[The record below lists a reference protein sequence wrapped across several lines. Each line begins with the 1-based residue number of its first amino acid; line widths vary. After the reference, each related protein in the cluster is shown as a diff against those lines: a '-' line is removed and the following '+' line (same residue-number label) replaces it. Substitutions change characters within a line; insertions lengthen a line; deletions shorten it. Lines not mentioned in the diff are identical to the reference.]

1 MSHPIHQYAIEAAER
16 AIKMMDDLMRDK
28 IDLDI
33 YARQLNTL
41 DVDSVLEQFDRN
53 FKQDPKLVYC
63 LEILMIIS
71 SLQHELEFQVTEYG
85 TNVASED
92 IRMLEDL
99 VEKLC
104 TTEI

>member
-1 MSHPIHQYAIEAAER
+1 MSQPIHQYAIEAAER
-16 AIKMMDDLMRDK
+16 AINMMDDLMRDK
-28 IDLDI
+28 IDLDT

-41 DVDSVLEQFDRN
+41 DVNSILERFDRN
-53 FKQDPKLVYC
+53 FKQDPQLVYC

-71 SLQHELEFQVTEYG
+71 SLQHELEFQVAEYG

-92 IRMLEDL
+92 IRMLKDL

-104 TTEI
+104 AT